1 MTLKTILK
9 NFLNYADTLE
19 AQKKLGKDIYEADFQ
34 VFINFHLNLINF
46 YAYTQVLKRKKEK
59 KALIYL
65 IYKKHYIA
73 LFVETIDNIQHESDR
88 SFIH

>member
-34 VFINFHLNLINF
+34 VFINFHPNLIF
-46 YAYTQVLKRKKEK
+46 LMLLRKLRNKYF
-59 KALIYL
+59 I
-65 IYKKHYIA
+65 
-73 LFVETIDNIQHESDR
+73 
-88 SFIH
+88 SFS

>member
-34 VFINFHLNLINF
+34 VFVNFHLSLINF
-46 YAYTQVLKRKKEK
+46 NIYTQALKK
-59 KALIYL
+59 
-65 IYKKHYIA
+65 
-73 LFVETIDNIQHESDR
+73 
-88 SFIH
+88 

>member
-34 VFINFHLNLINF
+34 VFINFLPNLIF
-46 YAYTQVLKRKKEK
+46 SMLLRK
-59 KALIYL
+59 L
-65 IYKKHYIA
+65 
-73 LFVETIDNIQHESDR
+73 
-88 SFIH
+88 